1 VGTSTLRE
9 AAMFK
14 LAHGRFAGFG
24 KMAFAAV
31 LFAAACSAH
40 AQNVKE
46 QANNAALADGVTKA
60 VSLAVGASDLNPV
73 TSILSIGMATAVFH
87 YADSLPE
94 AERPA
99 AYAIAT
105 SVWQGT
111 AANSACLT
119 AAFLTGG
126 SFTPACIALGV
137 AWGMKAWDDSEHE
150 RRFWE
155 RCAILREFS
164 DQPDFPCV
172 YTPPAKEETVEA
184 RSAVAAADAI
194 EAP

>member
-1 VGTSTLRE
+1 
-9 AAMFK
+9 MFK
-14 LAHGRFAGFG
+14 LGHGGVAGFG
-24 KMAFAAV
+24 KLAIAV
-31 LFAAACSAH
+31 ALAAASSSAH
-40 AQNVKE
+40 AQNVRE
-46 QANNAALADGVTKA
+46 QANNAAIADGVTKA
-60 VSLAVGASDLNPV
+60 VSLAVGASELNPV
-73 TSILSIGMATAVFH
+73 TSIVSIGMATALFR
-87 YADSLPE
+87 YAESLPE
-94 AERPA
+94 TERPG
-99 AYAIAT
+99 AYALAT

-111 AANSACLT
+111 AANNACLT

-126 SFTPACIALGV
+126 SFTPVCVALGI

-172 YTPPAKEETVEA
+172 YTPPDKDEVVEA
-184 RSAVAAADAI
+184 RSAMAAGHEY